1 MGKNLPI
8 PLPERSADVVVV
20 LVNPETSGNVGA
32 VARAMLNFGFA
43 ELRIISESGY
53 EFDDEAMIR
62 AKHAQS
68 VLRGANVYPTW
79 KSCMEDVSLVV
90 GSSGKRELGLK
101 IAFRHFVLPEELSVR
116 LHEIEGR
123 VALVFGRE
131 GVGLLTEELQ
141 QCDILVTIPTW
152 EGYPILNLSHSVSV
166 LLYEM
171 HKNLIETELGE
182 QDGLPM
188 TTHPDRLLDP
198 DLRRMI
204 HELSDDLAA
213 AVTVRE
219 HKRQGI
225 AETLKRVIMRG
236 MPLDDEAHRILG
248 VMIQARDALQ
258 ETPAE
263 EE

>member
-8 PLPERSADVVVV
+8 PLPERSAEVVVV

-43 ELRIISESGY
+43 DLRIISESGY
-53 EFDDEAMIR
+53 DFDEEAMIR

-68 VLRGANVYPTW
+68 VLREASVYPTW
-79 KSCMEDVSLVV
+79 EACMEDISLVV

-101 IAFRHFVLPEELSVR
+101 IAFRHFVLPEELSAR
-116 LHEIEGR
+116 LAEIEGR

-166 LLYEM
+166 LLYEL
-171 HKNLIETELGE
+171 HKTLIQTELGE
-182 QDGLPM
+182 QEGLPM
-188 TTHPDRLLDP
+188 TTHSNRILDP
-198 DLRRMI
+198 ELRRMI
-204 HELSDDLAA
+204 HDLSDDLAA
-213 AVTVRE
+213 SVTVRE

-248 VMIQARDALQ
+248 VMTQARDALQ
-258 ETPAE
+258 EIPTE